1 MAGLLME
8 YKDYLKTNDWHK
20 KRLEKLC
27 RSGGT
32 KRRCAICG
40 SVYNLHIHHLN
51 YKNLFD
57 VSQTDLRILCKR
69 CHFLAH
75 DLYKQGLI
83 VFRGNNHHSR
93 FAITKSAVKKALNIT
108 KFNMFSDPCQYRGG
122 VSQGSTGDQTT
133 DRPTMMLNFLN

>member
-27 RSGGT
+27 RNGGT
-32 KRRCAICG
+32 K
-40 SVYNLHIHHLN
+40 
-51 YKNLFD
+51 
-57 VSQTDLRILCKR
+57 
-69 CHFLAH
+69 
-75 DLYKQGLI
+75 
-83 VFRGNNHHSR
+83 
-93 FAITKSAVKKALNIT
+93 KKALNIT